1 MKKVNLTSWEMLLA
15 AQAGIMRQ
23 VENLKIG
30 RSAAHGAG
38 DKNDWQLHIEGA
50 LGEYALAKH
59 LGIFWDGKGKLRAP
73 DVGEMDVRTRGEHT
87 HKLVSTILIR
97 TIGFSGCHWKNGD
110 YAIRGKIVGRDGKRP
125 EYWKDPVGG
134 RPGYFVPPSKLEDA

>member
-38 DKNDWQLHIEGA
+38 DKNDWQLHMEGA

-59 LGIFWDGKGKLRAP
+59 LESSGMGK
-73 DVGEMDVRTRGEHT
+73 V
-87 HKLVSTILIR
+87 
-97 TIGFSGCHWKNGD
+97 N
-110 YAIRGKIVGRDGKRP
+110 
-125 EYWKDPVGG
+125 
-134 RPGYFVPPSKLEDA
+134 